1 MCDVENSR
9 CDGATKSRSTTPVK
23 KSIVWTA
30 AAVAAVGFA
39 VPAFAAISA
48 PGHIRQI
55 APTPVVSVDQPDGTI
70 STVDDS
76 ATSVSLASLPDET
89 DSSTAN
95 SVEDISGNCDEA
107 EHATDAECVAV
118 DAGVPGTSTPGDDVS
133 GNCDEA
139 EHANDPSCT
148 GAASDDN
155 SGKGSS
161 NSGSSDSSDSS
172 GSSGS
177 GHGSDDSGHGGG
189 DG

>member
-1 MCDVENSR
+1 M
-9 CDGATKSRSTTPVK
+9 K

-48 PGHIRQI
+48 PSHIRQI
-55 APTPVVSVDQPDGTI
+55 APTPVVSVDPPDATL

-76 ATSVSLASLPDET
+76 ATSVSVASLPDDT
-89 DSSTAN
+89 VVSIVN
-95 SVEDISGNCDEA
+95 SVEDVSGNCDEA
-107 EHATDAECVAV
+107 EHANDAEC
-118 DAGVPGTSTPGDDVS
+118 AGVNAEVPGTSTPGDDVS

-139 EHANDPSCT
+139 EHATDPSCT

-161 NSGSSDSSDSS
+161 NSGSSGSGTSGSDDSSSSS
-172 GSSGS
+172 GHGGDDSGSNS

-189 DG
+189 DD